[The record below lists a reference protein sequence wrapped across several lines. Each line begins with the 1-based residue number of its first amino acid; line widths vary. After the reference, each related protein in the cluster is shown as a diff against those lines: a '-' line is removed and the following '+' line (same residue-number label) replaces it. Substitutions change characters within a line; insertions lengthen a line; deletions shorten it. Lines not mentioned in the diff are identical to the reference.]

1 MGLDKRLV
9 ANSKKNI
16 AFILQQ
22 TRYYFCYVPLSKV
35 GSENCSAILWK
46 MIKIKVKITKKIT
59 IMITP
64 QDEKLLSVLKTNAR
78 ASISDLA
85 RMLDLSRSTVQSR
98 MLKLE
103 ETGVIKGYS
112 VDYGDDYLSKLVSA
126 HVSIKVRQKLTTK
139 TNIELKQIDAISQLY
154 AISGEFDLIAV
165 VQAQN
170 LEQLSHLLDDIGNLD
185 GVERTTSSVI
195 LETKFKR

>member
-1 MGLDKRLV
+1 M
-9 ANSKKNI
+9 
-16 AFILQQ
+16 
-22 TRYYFCYVPLSKV
+22 T
-35 GSENCSAILWK
+35 
-46 MIKIKVKITKKIT
+46 KIKSKLT
-59 IMITP
+59 IKVNKVITP
-64 QDEKLLSVLKTNAR
+64 QDEKLLSILRTNAR

-85 RMLDLSRSTVQSR
+85 RALNLSRSTVQSR

-103 ETGVIKGYS
+103 ESGVIKGYS
-112 VDYGDDYLSKLVSA
+112 VDYGDAYLNQMVSA
-126 HVSIKVRQKLTTK
+126 HVSIKVKQKLTTK

-170 LEQLSHLLDDIGNLD
+170 LEKLSHLLDDIGNLD

>member
-1 MGLDKRLV
+1 MTIIKV
-9 ANSKKNI
+9 
-16 AFILQQ
+16 ILMIG
-22 TRYYFCYVPLSKV
+22 VSKV
-35 GSENCSAILWK
+35 IGK
-46 MIKIKVKITKKIT
+46 
-59 IMITP
+59 
-64 QDEKLLSVLKTNAR
+64 QDEKLLAILRTNAR

-85 RMLDLSRSTVQSR
+85 RALNLSRSTVQSR

-112 VDYGDDYLSKLVSA
+112 VDYGEAYLNAMVAA
-126 HVSIKVRQKLTTK
+126 HVSIKVKQKLTTK
-139 TNIELKQIDAISQLY
+139 TNLELKQIDAISQLY

-170 LEQLSHLLDDIGNLD
+170 LEKLSHLLDDIGNLD

-195 LETKFKR
+195 LETKFNR

>member
-1 MGLDKRLV
+1 MTKIISKLTKRV
-9 ANSKKNI
+9 
-16 AFILQQ
+16 
-22 TRYYFCYVPLSKV
+22 VKV
-35 GSENCSAILWK
+35 
-46 MIKIKVKITKKIT
+46 ITS
-59 IMITP
+59 
-64 QDEKLLSVLKTNAR
+64 QDEKLLAILRTNAR

-85 RMLDLSRSTVQSR
+85 RALNLSRSTVQSR

-112 VDYGDDYLSKLVSA
+112 VDYGDAYLSQMVSA
-126 HVSIKVRQKLTTK
+126 HVSIKVKQKLTTK
-139 TNIELKQIDAISQLY
+139 TNLELKQIDAISQLY

-170 LEQLSHLLDDIGNLD
+170 LEKLSHLLDDIGNLD

>member
-1 MGLDKRLV
+1 M
-9 ANSKKNI
+9 
-16 AFILQQ
+16 
-22 TRYYFCYVPLSKV
+22 T
-35 GSENCSAILWK
+35 
-46 MIKIKVKITKKIT
+46 KIKSKLTKRVVKVITS
-59 IMITP
+59 
-64 QDEKLLSVLKTNAR
+64 QDEKLLAILRTNAR

-85 RMLDLSRSTVQSR
+85 RALNLSRSTVQSR

-112 VDYGDDYLSKLVSA
+112 VDYGDAYLSQMVSA
-126 HVSIKVRQKLTTK
+126 HVSIKVKQKQTTN
-139 TNIELKQIDAISQLY
+139 TNLELKQIDAISQLY

-170 LEQLSHLLDDIGNLD
+170 LEKLSHLLDDIGNLD

>member
-1 MGLDKRLV
+1 M
-9 ANSKKNI
+9 
-16 AFILQQ
+16 
-22 TRYYFCYVPLSKV
+22 T
-35 GSENCSAILWK
+35 
-46 MIKIKVKITKKIT
+46 KIKSKLTIRVVKVITS
-59 IMITP
+59 
-64 QDEKLLSVLKTNAR
+64 QDEKLLAILRTNAR

-85 RMLDLSRSTVQSR
+85 RALNLSRSTVQSR

-112 VDYGDDYLSKLVSA
+112 VDYGDAYLSQMVSA
-126 HVSIKVRQKLTTK
+126 HVSIKVKQKLTTK
-139 TNIELKQIDAISQLY
+139 TNLELKQIDAISQLY

-170 LEQLSHLLDDIGNLD
+170 LEKLSHLLDDIGNLD

>member
-1 MGLDKRLV
+1 M
-9 ANSKKNI
+9 
-16 AFILQQ
+16 
-22 TRYYFCYVPLSKV
+22 T
-35 GSENCSAILWK
+35 
-46 MIKIKVKITKKIT
+46 KIKSKLTNRVVKVITS
-59 IMITP
+59 
-64 QDEKLLSVLKTNAR
+64 QDEKLLAILRTNAR

-85 RMLDLSRSTVQSR
+85 RALNLSRSTVQSR

-112 VDYGDDYLSKLVSA
+112 VDYGDAYLSQMVSA
-126 HVSIKVRQKLTTK
+126 HVSIKVKQKLTTK
-139 TNIELKQIDAISQLY
+139 TNLELKQIDAISQLY

-170 LEQLSHLLDDIGNLD
+170 LEKLSHLLDDIGNLD

>member
-1 MGLDKRLV
+1 M
-9 ANSKKNI
+9 
-16 AFILQQ
+16 
-22 TRYYFCYVPLSKV
+22 T
-35 GSENCSAILWK
+35 
-46 MIKIKVKITKKIT
+46 KIKSKLTMKVNKV
-59 IMITP
+59 ITP
-64 QDEKLLSVLKTNAR
+64 QDEKLLSILRTNAR

-85 RMLDLSRSTVQSR
+85 RALNLSRSTVQSR

-103 ETGVIKGYS
+103 ESGVIKGYS
-112 VDYGDDYLSKLVSA
+112 VDYGDAYLNQMVSA
-126 HVSIKVRQKLTTK
+126 HVSIKVKQKLTTK

-170 LEQLSHLLDDIGNLD
+170 LEKLSHLLDDIGNLD

>member
-1 MGLDKRLV
+1 
-9 ANSKKNI
+9 
-16 AFILQQ
+16 
-22 TRYYFCYVPLSKV
+22 
-35 GSENCSAILWK
+35 
-46 MIKIKVKITKKIT
+46 
-59 IMITP
+59 MITP

-85 RMLDLSRSTVQSR
+85 RILNLSRSTVQSR

-112 VDYGDDYLSKLVSA
+112 VDYGDAFSSKMVSA
-126 HVSIKVRQKLTTK
+126 HVSIKVIQKLTTK

-170 LEQLSHLLDDIGNLD
+170 LEKLSHLLDDIGNLD

>member
-1 MGLDKRLV
+1 M
-9 ANSKKNI
+9 
-16 AFILQQ
+16 
-22 TRYYFCYVPLSKV
+22 T
-35 GSENCSAILWK
+35 
-46 MIKIKVKITKKIT
+46 KIKSKLTKRVVKVITS
-59 IMITP
+59 
-64 QDEKLLSVLKTNAR
+64 QDEKLLAILRTNAR

-85 RMLDLSRSTVQSR
+85 RALNLSRSTVQSR

-112 VDYGDDYLSKLVSA
+112 VDYGDAYLSQMVSA
-126 HVSIKVRQKLTTK
+126 HVSIKVKQKLTTK
-139 TNIELKQIDAISQLY
+139 TNLELKQIDAISQLY

-170 LEQLSHLLDDIGNLD
+170 LEKLSHLLDDIGNLD

-195 LETKFKR
+195 LETKFKS

>member
-1 MGLDKRLV
+1 M
-9 ANSKKNI
+9 
-16 AFILQQ
+16 
-22 TRYYFCYVPLSKV
+22 T
-35 GSENCSAILWK
+35 
-46 MIKIKVKITKKIT
+46 KIKSKLTKRVVKVITS
-59 IMITP
+59 
-64 QDEKLLSVLKTNAR
+64 QDEKLLAILRTNAR

-85 RMLDLSRSTVQSR
+85 RALNLSRSTVQSR

-112 VDYGDDYLSKLVSA
+112 VDYGDAYLSQMVSA
-126 HVSIKVRQKLTTK
+126 HVSIKVKQKLTTK
-139 TNIELKQIDAISQLY
+139 TNLELKQIDAISQLY

-170 LEQLSHLLDDIGNLD
+170 LEKLSHLLDDIGNLD

>member
-1 MGLDKRLV
+1 M
-9 ANSKKNI
+9 
-16 AFILQQ
+16 
-22 TRYYFCYVPLSKV
+22 T
-35 GSENCSAILWK
+35 
-46 MIKIKVKITKKIT
+46 KIKSKLTKRVVKVITS
-59 IMITP
+59 
-64 QDEKLLSVLKTNAR
+64 QDEKLLAILRTNAR

-85 RMLDLSRSTVQSR
+85 RALNLSRSTVQSR

-103 ETGVIKGYS
+103 DTGVIKGYS
-112 VDYGDDYLSKLVSA
+112 VDYGDAYLSQMVSA
-126 HVSIKVRQKLTTK
+126 HVSIKVKQKLTTK
-139 TNIELKQIDAISQLY
+139 TNLELKQIDAISQLY

-170 LEQLSHLLDDIGNLD
+170 LEKLSHLLDDIGNLD

>member
-1 MGLDKRLV
+1 
-9 ANSKKNI
+9 
-16 AFILQQ
+16 
-22 TRYYFCYVPLSKV
+22 
-35 GSENCSAILWK
+35 
-46 MIKIKVKITKKIT
+46 
-59 IMITP
+59 MITS
-64 QDEKLLSVLKTNAR
+64 QDEKLLAILRTNAR

-85 RMLDLSRSTVQSR
+85 RALNLSRSTVQSR

-103 ETGVIKGYS
+103 DTGVIKGYS
-112 VDYGDDYLSKLVSA
+112 VDYGDAYLSQMVSA
-126 HVSIKVRQKLTTK
+126 HVSIKVKQKLTTK
-139 TNIELKQIDAISQLY
+139 TNLELKQIDAISQLY

-170 LEQLSHLLDDIGNLD
+170 LEKLSHLLDDIGNLD